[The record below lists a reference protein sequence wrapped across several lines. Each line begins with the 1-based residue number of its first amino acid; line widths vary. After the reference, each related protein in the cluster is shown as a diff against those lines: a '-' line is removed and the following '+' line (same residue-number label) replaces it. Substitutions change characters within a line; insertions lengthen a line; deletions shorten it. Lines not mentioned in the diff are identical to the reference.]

1 VTRIAYTAIP
11 EWPPLAWLARC
22 RPGHEAVDVFHG
34 ARVEVAAEWFVEA
47 VWAGRYSDTAFDRT
61 DLVFGS
67 GGRLRNGT
75 LTFVSAGTTVD
86 RLQWLQRG
94 ETTWIS
100 NSMPCLLMAAE
111 GVPDPTFP
119 GYYDAFKSIMRGI
132 RSYEREIHTSAGP
145 ARLVYFDNLEW
156 NGTALR
162 AVEKPAPQRDFSS
175 FEKYRDFLQATLRVL
190 NENLLATERRFP
202 YRWLGT
208 ISSGYDSLTTAVLA
222 KPFGLDEVISFTEA
236 RGGEADSGEAAAS
249 LLGLRLS
256 LIDRDAWQ
264 LTSRPEVPFVASDA
278 KGEDVFFRGAE
289 GKLEGRVLLSGF
301 HGGTAWDRDSEPA
314 ADDIV
319 RGDQSG
325 LSLTEFRLWAGFLH
339 CPIAFAGA
347 RQARDISTLSR
358 SAEMRQ
364 WDVGGRYT
372 RPISRRIIETAGI
385 PRGTFAVRKRA
396 GSVLFFQ
403 HDGFLSPTS
412 HEDLTQW
419 LRSQED
425 EWRKRGLMPPTA
437 ERPRK
442 TIQQRGAAIVAPI
455 IQGLARATGNRFWPL
470 NVVGRRLMNIAYPQP
485 LFRYLFPWAIARAK
499 ERYATGLRGV
509 STWQPSDPGTDARQ
523 R

>member
-1 VTRIAYTAIP
+1 MTRIAYTAIP
-11 EWPPLAWLARC
+11 DWPPLAWLARC
-22 RPGHEAVDVFHG
+22 RPGHFPVDVYHG
-34 ARVEVAAEWFVEA
+34 PRVEVAPDWFAEA
-47 VWAGRYSDTAFDRT
+47 VWAGRYSEAGFDRT

-67 GGRLRNGT
+67 GGRLRDGT

-111 GVPDPTFP
+111 GIPDPTFP
-119 GYYDAFKSIMRGI
+119 GYHDAFKSIIRGI
-132 RSYEREIHTSAGP
+132 REYQREIPTSAGP
-145 ARLVYFDNLEW
+145 ARLVYLGNLTW
-156 NGTALR
+156 DGHTLR
-162 AVEKPAPQRDFSS
+162 EVEKPASTRDFGS
-175 FEKYRDFLQATLRVL
+175 FEKYRDFLQSSLKRL
-190 NENLLATERRFP
+190 SENLSAAERRFP

-222 KPFGLDEVISFTEA
+222 KPLGLDEVISFTEA
-236 RGGEADSGEAAAS
+236 RGGEPDSGEAAAA

-289 GKLEGRVLLSGF
+289 AKLEGRVLLSGF
-301 HGGTAWDRDSEPA
+301 HGGTAWDRDSEPVT
-314 ADDIV
+314 DDIV

-364 WDVGGRYT
+364 WDVGGRYS

-396 GSVLFFQ
+396 ASVLFFQ
-403 HDGFLSPTS
+403 HDGFLSPS
-412 HEDLTQW
+412 SLEDLTRW
-419 LRSQED
+419 LRGQED
-425 EWRKRGLMPPTA
+425 EWRKRGLVPPTA

-442 TIQQRGAAIVAPI
+442 TIQQTGAAIVAPI
-455 IQGLARATGNRFWPL
+455 IQGLARATGNRFRLL
-470 NVVGRRLMNIAYPQP
+470 NAVGRRLMNIAYPRP

-499 ERYATGLRGV
+499 ERYATG
-509 STWQPSDPGTDARQ
+509 Q
-523 R
+523 RRVAVATK

>member
-1 VTRIAYTAIP
+1 MTRIAYTAIP

-22 RPGHEAVDVFHG
+22 RPGHDAADVFHG
-34 ARVEVAAEWFVEA
+34 ARVEVAAECFVEA
-47 VWAGRYSDTAFDRT
+47 VWAGRYSEMAFDRT
-61 DLVFGS
+61 DLIFGS
-67 GGRLRNGT
+67 GGRLRDGK
-75 LTFVSAGTTVD
+75 LTFVSSATTVD

-119 GYYDAFKSIMRGI
+119 EYYDAFKSVIRGI
-132 RSYEREIHTSAGP
+132 REYQREIPTSAGP
-145 ARLVYFDNLEW
+145 ARLVYLDNLAW
-156 NGTALR
+156 DGHTLR
-162 AVEKPAPQRDFSS
+162 ELGKPASTRDFGS
-175 FEKYRDFLQATLRVL
+175 FEKYRDFLQSSLKRLT
-190 NENLLATERRFP
+190 ENLSAAERRFP

-222 KPFGLDEVISFTEA
+222 KPLGLDEVISFTEA
-236 RGGEADSGEAAAS
+236 RGGEADSGEAAAR

-256 LIDRDAWQ
+256 LIDRDAWR
-264 LTSRPEVPFVASDA
+264 LTSLPEVPFVASDA

-301 HGGTAWDRDSEPA
+301 HGGTAWDRDSA
-314 ADDIV
+314 AADDDIV

-358 SAEMRQ
+358 SAEMRP
-364 WDVGGRYT
+364 WDVGGRYS

-396 GSVLFFQ
+396 ASVLFFQ
-403 HDGFLSPTS
+403 HDGVLSPS
-412 HEDLTQW
+412 SLEDLTRW
-419 LRSQED
+419 LRGQED
-425 EWRKRGLMPPTA
+425 EWRKRGLMPPTV
-437 ERPRK
+437 RHPRK
-442 TIQQRGAAIVAPI
+442 TIQQTGAAIIAPI
-455 IQGLARATGNRFWPL
+455 IQGLVRATGNRFRLL
-470 NVVGRRLMNIAYPQP
+470 NVAGRRLMNLAHPQR
-485 LFRYLFPWAIARAK
+485 LFRYLFPWAIARAG
-499 ERYATGLRGV
+499 ERYASGLRHV
-509 STWQPSDPGTDARQ
+509 PAWQPRDPVTNAPQ